1 MATLYPVAGLR
12 IYIGAA
18 VEDAD
23 GDLTA
28 TDFTSATWT
37 EIGKWTQMG
46 DFGDTAQLITTS
58 LINEGR
64 DKKMKGTKNGGQ
76 MQNVFAVSATDTGQI
91 ALIAAS
97 KTNKNYPI
105 KIEMNDKPAT
115 GASPKPG
122 QRLFYALVMNTNE
135 TGGGANTV
143 RNLNSTLEINSNIV
157 TVAPSA
163 T

>member
-1 MATLYPVAGLR
+1 MATLYPVAGCK
-12 IYIGAA
+12 IFIGAA

-23 GDLTA
+23 GDLA
-28 TDFTSATWT
+28 AADFEDVTWT
-37 EIGKWTQMG
+37 EIGKWSQMG
-46 DFGDTAQLITTS
+46 DFGDTSQLITTP

-64 DKKMKGTKNGGQ
+64 DKKMKGTKNAGQ
-76 MQNVFAVSATDTGQI
+76 MQNVFAVAATDPGQI

-105 KIEMNDKPAT
+105 KIEMNDKPT
-115 GASPKPG
+115 VGASPKPG
-122 QRLFYALVMNTNE
+122 QRLFYALIMNANE
-135 TGGGANTV
+135 TGGNANTV
-143 RNLNSTLEINSNIV
+143 RNLNSTFEINSNIV

>member
-1 MATLYPVAGLR
+1 MATLYPVAGCK
-12 IYIGAA
+12 IFIGDA

-28 TDFTSATWT
+28 ADFTSVTWI
-37 EIGKWTQMG
+37 EIGRWSQMG
-46 DFGDTAQLITTS
+46 DFGDTSQLITSS

-64 DKKMKGTKNGGQ
+64 DKKMKGTKNAGS
-76 MQNVFAVSATDTGQI
+76 MQNVFANDATDAGQI

-105 KIEMNDKPAT
+105 KIEMNDAPAV

-122 QRLFYALVMNTNE
+122 QRLFQALIMNANE
-135 TGGGANTV
+135 TGGDANTV
-143 RNLNSTLEINSNIV
+143 RNLNSTFEINSNIV